1 MKNAVV
7 HAHRGLNHVAPENT
21 LAAFAAAS
29 RRGVKWIETDTDLLR
44 DGTAVIMHDSRT
56 DRTTNRAGSI
66 YDLSASDLD
75 SIDAGAW
82 FSDEFVGERVPT
94 LHELIPFLAE
104 HHLNMNLELK
114 GNAQGRE
121 RSILLVETVLDE
133 LSHLDSG
140 TEVLISSF
148 SPLLLS
154 EVHRRTDAYELA
166 WLVEPGM
173 VGEDWRSVM
182 ELCGATTLHPSTAL
196 MSDRQRVEEVRS
208 AGFNVNVWTV
218 NSGQEANK
226 YLNWGCTGIITD
238 VADEIERVVQAR

>member
-1 MKNAVV
+1 MKEAVV

-29 RRGVKWIETDTDLLR
+29 RTGVKWIETDTDLLR

-75 SIDAGAW
+75 AIDAGSW
-82 FSDEFVGERVPT
+82 FSDKFVGERVPT
-94 LHELIPFLAE
+94 LHELVPFLGE
-104 HHLNMNLELK
+104 HKLNMNLELK
-114 GNAQGRE
+114 GNAQGRD

-133 LSHLDSG
+133 LSNLNTD

-148 SPLLLS
+148 SPLLLA

-166 WLVEPGM
+166 WLVDVGM
-173 VGEDWRSVM
+173 IGEDWRSVM
-182 ELCGATTLHPSTAL
+182 ELCGATTLHPSTAV
-196 MSDRQRVEEVRS
+196 MSDRRCVEEVRN

-218 NSGQEANK
+218 NSSQEANK
-226 YLNWGCTGIITD
+226 LLNWGCTGIITD
-238 VADEIERVVQAR
+238 IADEVLRGVRAR